1 MIVVFLAGLTV
12 GTIAGMLSWVAAAA
26 YLESKRMHA
35 ELAPFSIVRPTIGAT
50 LKSTDSRNSRRL
62 FRDRR
67 ATLGFAPETTRKT
80 RPSLLH

>member
-26 YLESKRMHA
+26 YLESKRPQT
-35 ELAPFSIVRPTIGAT
+35 ELALLSIRRPTVGAT
-50 LKSTDSRNSRRL
+50 LKSTDSRSGRRL

-67 ATLGFAPETTRKT
+67 ATLPFASETTREM
-80 RPSLLH
+80 RPSPLH